1 MKLIRY
7 TYPAPT
13 DFDRVFGALFPANSR
28 LGNVFDVFRTNGT
41 ATPAADLYEDAD
53 NYYVK
58 VELPGVRKEDVA
70 VTLEDDVLTVTAT
83 RTEKGAEGEARE
95 EFRRSAGVPDGID
108 AGKVTA
114 AYENGVLT
122 VTLPKPETRKPRQI
136 TVS

>member
-7 TYPAPT
+7 AYPAPT

-28 LGNVFDVFRTNGT
+28 WGGVFDTFLAGS
-41 ATPAADLYEDAD
+41 AGTPAADLYEDAD

-58 VELPGVRKEDVA
+58 VELPGVRKEDITVA
-70 VTLEDDVLTVTAT
+70 LEDAALTIAAT
-83 RTEKGAEGEARE
+83 RAEKGAEGETRA
-95 EFRRSAGVPDGID
+95 EFRRTVGAPEGVD

-122 VTLPKPETRKPRQI
+122 VTLPKPEARKPRQI
-136 TVS
+136 TVA